1 MRKSRRQIANEWAAA
16 KQAAKAVVEVP
27 VEVKTTH
34 SFVKEE
40 TFVDSSLL
48 EEDAAELE
56 HAERSSR
63 TKTRRVKSDAINGV
77 KAKPKKAKRK
87 PRKPKKKEN

>member
-1 MRKSRRQIANEWAAA
+1 MRKSRRQIANEWAAS
-16 KQAAKAVVEVP
+16 KQEERVVVEVP

-40 TFVDSSLL
+40 TFVDFSLL

-56 HAERSSR
+56 HEERSSR
-63 TKTRRVKSDAINGV
+63 TKTRRVKSNAVNEV
-77 KAKPKKAKRK
+77 KAKPKKAKRQ

>member
-1 MRKSRRQIANEWAAA
+1 MRKSRRQIAIEWSAA
-16 KQAAKAVVEVP
+16 KTAAKVVVEVP

-56 HAERSSR
+56 HEERSSR
-63 TKTRRVKSDAINGV
+63 TKTRRVKSDALNGV
-77 KAKPKKAKRK
+77 KAKPKKAKRQ
-87 PRKPKKKEN
+87 PRKSKKKEN

>member
-1 MRKSRRQIANEWAAA
+1 MRKSVRQRAIEWSAA
-16 KQAAKAVVEVP
+16 KTADKAVVEVP

-56 HAERSSR
+56 DEERSSR
-63 TKTRRVKSDAINGV
+63 TKTRRVKSNAVNEV

>member
-16 KQAAKAVVEVP
+16 KLEDRVAVEP
-27 VEVKTTH
+27 LVEVKTTH

-56 HAERSSR
+56 HEERSSR
-63 TKTRRVKSDAINGV
+63 TKTRRVRSNAVNEI
-77 KAKPKKAKRK
+77 KAKPKKARK

>member
-16 KQAAKAVVEVP
+16 KQEERAVVEVP

-56 HAERSSR
+56 HEERSSR
-63 TKTRRVKSDAINGV
+63 TKTRRVKSDALNKV
-77 KAKPKKAKRK
+77 KGKPKN
-87 PRKPKKKEN
+87 PRKKEK

>member
-1 MRKSRRQIANEWAAA
+1 MRKSVRQRAIEWSAA
-16 KQAAKAVVEVP
+16 KTAAKAVVEVP

-56 HAERSSR
+56 HEERSSR
-63 TKTRRVKSDAINGV
+63 TKTRRVKSDAFNGV

>member
-16 KQAAKAVVEVP
+16 KQAEKDLVEVP

-56 HAERSSR
+56 HAEKSSR
-63 TKTRRVKSDAINGV
+63 TKTRRVKSDALNGV
-77 KAKPKKAKRK
+77 KGKPKK
-87 PRKPKKKEN
+87 PRKKEK

>member
-16 KQAAKAVVEVP
+16 KQAEKDL

>member
-16 KQAAKAVVEVP
+16 KQAERVAVEP
-27 VEVKTTH
+27 PAEVKTTH

-56 HAERSSR
+56 HEERSSR
-63 TKTRRVKSDAINGV
+63 TKTRRVRSNAVNEI
-77 KAKPKKAKRK
+77 KAKPKK